1 MRPVEKVADNDVNRE
16 IAALVF
22 ACHFQ
27 ELFLVPVAQLALPET
42 EAVLGHHG
50 REAGGPGIVQADI
63 RRLIPGGYP
72 VVQLLGG
79 IRMPDGAVIAE
90 GNGAD
95 RRIVPEESVT
105 AAGDVHGNAGL
116 RIAVGE
122 LQIAALP
129 VQALF
134 LVLAHAVDMLAVFP
148 LKGRRQRIVAA
159 EVGLKFPCV
168 EDECVFTVCFFQKD
182 LIVLVDEGDVCLL
195 LPSADFHLR
204 GDLSAAHKGVGFIR
218 HGGFHIRA
226 GDRIQQGKAVV
237 PHIAHQDGPH
247 AQAVRSPG
255 FNHQC
260 FSAVAPDQLAPV
272 CFKKLHNT
280 SPFMCPGA
288 VCQRPQGPDK
298 CGCTYSTISSA
309 PRCSKA

>member
-1 MRPVEKVADNDVNRE
+1 MEKVADNDVNRE

-22 ACHFQ
+22 ARHFQ

-42 EAVLGHHG
+42 EAVLRHHG
-50 REAGGPGIVQADI
+50 REAGGAGIVQADI
-63 RRLIPGGYP
+63 RRLIPGGHP

-79 IRMPDGAVIAE
+79 IRMPDRAVIAE

-116 RIAVGE
+116 RIAVSE
-122 LQIAALP
+122 LKVAALP
-129 VQALF
+129 VQAFF
-134 LVLAHAVDMLAVFP
+134 LVLAHAVDVLAVFA
-148 LKGRRQRIVAA
+148 LKGRRQRIVTA
-159 EVGLKFPCV
+159 EVGLKLPRV

-182 LIVLVDEGDVCLL
+182 LIVLVDERDVRLL

-218 HGGFHIRA
+218 DGGFHILA

-237 PHIAHQDGPH
+237 PHIAHQDGAH
-247 AQAVRSPG
+247 AQAVRAPG
-255 FNHQC
+255 LNDQC
-260 FSAVAPDQLAPV
+260 FSAVAPDQLAAV
-272 CFKKLHNT
+272 DFKKLHNE
-280 SPFMCPGA
+280 SPFMFPGA
-288 VCQRPQGPDK
+288 LCQVSRDPDK
-298 CGCTYSTISSA
+298 CGCTYNTIS
-309 PRCSKA
+309 